1 MSKALLAG
9 SAAFLIALGL
19 AFNFAPAEA
28 ATTLGLEGANALP
41 LQLLAGALIGV
52 GLLNWYSR
60 EAAFGGI
67 YGRPMGLANILLF
80 VVGSFALGRAAFAGS
95 SPALWVVF
103 ACYAVF
109 ATGFI
114 WIVFVG
120 PRASPTRPPQT
131 GN

>member
-1 MSKALLAG
+1 MSKALLTG
-9 SAAFLIALGL
+9 SAAFLVALGL
-19 AFNFAPAEA
+19 ALNFAPGEA
-28 ATTLGLEGANALP
+28 AAALGIEGGSTLP
-41 LQLLAGALIGV
+41 LQLLAGALVGV

-60 EAAFGGI
+60 EAVFGGI
-67 YGRPMGLANILLF
+67 YGRPIGMANILLF
-80 VVGSFALGRAAFAGS
+80 VVGSFALGRAALPGS

-109 ATGFI
+109 AIAFV

-120 PRASPTRPPQT
+120 PRSSQTRPSQT

>member
-1 MSKALLAG
+1 MSKALLTG
-9 SAAFLIALGL
+9 SAAFLVALGL
-19 AFNFAPAEA
+19 ALNFAPDEA
-28 ATTLGLEGANALP
+28 AGTLGLSGANALP
-41 LQLLAGALIGV
+41 LQLLAGALVGV

-60 EAAFGGI
+60 QAVFGGI
-67 YGRPMGLANILLF
+67 YGRPIGLANIVLF

-95 SPALWVVF
+95 SPALWVIF

-109 ATGFI
+109 AIGFV

-120 PRASPTRPPQT
+120 PRSSQTRPPQT